1 MAPPDHAVRARTPL
15 RRFAGLAIIGAT
27 AALGT
32 GIVTACSEEP
42 LRTEAGY
49 CDRVRAELTSLVG
62 PVVASGADVDALLDT
77 YRSIANVAPAA
88 VQPEWER
95 VVEVLETV
103 STVVPSDPA
112 SLAAANEAAL
122 AGQPAY
128 GAIQR
133 YTQVTCEVAIG
144 TPPTPTN
151 PVTAT
156 TLPPTTTA
164 PDGDG

>member
-1 MAPPDHAVRARTPL
+1 MAPPAPAVRARTPL
-15 RRFAGLAIIGAT
+15 RKFAGLAMIGAT
-27 AALGT
+27 AVLGT
-32 GIVTACSEEP
+32 GIVAACSDEP
-42 LRTEAGY
+42 QRTEAAY
-49 CDRVRAELTSLVG
+49 CDRVRAELTSLAG
-62 PVVASGADVDALLDT
+62 PVVATGADVDALLDT
-77 YRSIANVAPAA
+77 YRSIETVAPAA

-103 STVVPSDPA
+103 STVVPSDPV

-128 GAIQR
+128 SAIQL
-133 YTQVTCEVAIG
+133 YTQRTCEVAIG

-156 TLPPTTTA
+156 TLPPTTVA
-164 PDGDG
+164 DGEGG